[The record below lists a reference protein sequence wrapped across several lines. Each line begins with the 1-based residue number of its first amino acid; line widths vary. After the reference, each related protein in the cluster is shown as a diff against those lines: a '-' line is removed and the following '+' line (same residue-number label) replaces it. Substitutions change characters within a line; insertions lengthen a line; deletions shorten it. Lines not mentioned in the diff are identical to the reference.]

1 MRIFLHHNPCTPLNL
16 FLEMLLLFFHRD
28 DEGREDQDGESPDW
42 DLGTVKGPGI
52 LRLQQDED
60 RKRVQNGEPPMHE
73 VRRMLLGC
81 GVENLIT
88 VA

>member
-1 MRIFLHHNPCTPLNL
+1 MTFVSP
-16 FLEMLLLFFHRD
+16 RD

-73 VRRMLLGC
+73 VRECYQGS
-81 GVENLIT
+81 V
-88 VA
+88 VDY